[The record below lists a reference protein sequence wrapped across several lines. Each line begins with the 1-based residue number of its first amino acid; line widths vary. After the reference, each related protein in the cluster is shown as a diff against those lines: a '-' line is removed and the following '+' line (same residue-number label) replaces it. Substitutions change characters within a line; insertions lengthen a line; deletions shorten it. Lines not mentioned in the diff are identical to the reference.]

1 MSTIITVE
9 KVNLSRCDYTVSV
22 IRAGKQVRKDEVSG
36 CAGNAA
42 AKAIN
47 FKAAYGASKIVGPTD
62 VVNRT

>member
-1 MSTIITVE
+1 MSTIVTVE

-22 IRAGKQVRKDEVSG
+22 IRNGRQVWKDEVSG

-47 FKAAYGASKIVGPTD
+47 LKARYRAYKIVGPTD
-62 VVNRT
+62 VVNQI